1 MYLVPQFAHT
11 PSPDGTAT
19 ALAAAPLAAVSGGA
33 KAAGIAERAAGLIAG
48 KLSGDSRAFIK
59 SNLQTGG
66 E

>member
-1 MYLVPQFAHT
+1 MYRTPQFAHT

-19 ALAAAPLAAVSGGA
+19 GLAAAPLAAVAGDG
-33 KAAGIAERAAGLIAG
+33 KATGIAERAAGLIGG

-59 SNLQTGG
+59 SNRQTGG